1 MMNQRYARI
10 EGCSNIVRDLK
21 TNAIINTDIQG
32 MQSYLSS
39 KKRRMQEK
47 EKIDSVI
54 NDVNDL
60 KSSMEEI
67 KLLLRSLLNES

>member
-1 MMNQRYARI
+1 MNQRYARI